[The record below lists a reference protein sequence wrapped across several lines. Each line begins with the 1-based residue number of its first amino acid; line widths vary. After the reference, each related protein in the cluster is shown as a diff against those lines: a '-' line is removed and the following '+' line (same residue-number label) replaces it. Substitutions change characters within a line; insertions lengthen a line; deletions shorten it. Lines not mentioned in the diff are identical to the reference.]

1 MSAITTQS
9 PDSSVSVTELGTLP
23 EPPMARDNGMEV
35 QSGSDEL
42 TRTGDSSRMMSK
54 RRAAVVVVTVAGV
67 NFLNTMGSG
76 ILTVA
81 LPTIAR
87 SVGLGVE
94 LLLW

>member
-1 MSAITTQS
+1 MIS
-9 PDSSVSVTELGTLP
+9 PPETNVSITELGTLP
-23 EPPMARDNGMEV
+23 DPPTACDTGIQF
-35 QSGSDEL
+35 QSLSDEL
-42 TRTGDSSRMMSK
+42 TRNEDGSRVLSK
-54 RRAAVVVVTVAGV
+54 RRAAVIVVTVAGV